1 MASKMA
7 SMMMAKRSLSS
18 AASSGSKK
26 FLITGGNG
34 CIGAWVVKRLLERGH
49 EPVIFDLGGDL
60 RRIRELTPIYP
71 HPLKLIDTNSTLAS
85 LYRPTGDVLPDP
97 QDADHIGL
105 IRGDIGSRDDVLAAV
120 KSSGAEAII
129 HLAGH
134 QIPLCRAV
142 RLGPRPSPD

>member
-1 MASKMA
+1 MSCFAPHHALCKKKRGRKILPVLQDLTQIRDAMASKMA

-71 HPLKLIDTNSTLAS
+71 HPLN
-85 LYRPTGDVLPDP
+85 
-97 QDADHIGL
+97 
-105 IRGDIGSRDDVLAAV
+105 
-120 KSSGAEAII
+120 
-129 HLAGH
+129 
-134 QIPLCRAV
+134 
-142 RLGPRPSPD
+142 

>member
-1 MASKMA
+1 MSCFAPHHASPVKKREEEDSSSPSSLRLVDRQQCALQDLTQIRDDAMASKMA

-71 HPLKLIDTNSTLAS
+71 HPLN
-85 LYRPTGDVLPDP
+85 
-97 QDADHIGL
+97 
-105 IRGDIGSRDDVLAAV
+105 
-120 KSSGAEAII
+120 
-129 HLAGH
+129 
-134 QIPLCRAV
+134 
-142 RLGPRPSPD
+142 